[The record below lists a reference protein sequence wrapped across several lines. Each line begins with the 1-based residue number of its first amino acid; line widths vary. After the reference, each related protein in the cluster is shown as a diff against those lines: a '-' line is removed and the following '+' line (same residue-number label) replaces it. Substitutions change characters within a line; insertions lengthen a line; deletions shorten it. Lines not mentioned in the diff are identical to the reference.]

1 MELSPTEQA
10 NPKRVRKLKVIEVK
24 PRRRYFWAGPVI
36 AVFLALMF
44 RRNKVISHAI
54 LILLLISAFPL
65 IVHVSSE
72 NVSATSADN
81 TWIADGSSSASVAA
95 SWENDTLVSGQNIWF
110 TSAHVG
116 ACSWNVADSFGTF
129 NIKTYTNTVT
139 QAASFSV
146 TGYSQAAGT
155 YTGSTSFVL
164 SDSGGFLQSGGTIT
178 NNVLRAIFSGEG
190 STVSLIGE
198 YYNTVRFFGIQISA
212 NVTLSSNGA
221 MMSYGPPYV
230 TIDAGKTL
238 TLTLEKQFLYFPTT
252 NSVFT
257 NNGVIAGLGTLTVW
271 VYDADRIMTFG
282 VVNAPLQIRDD
293 GSSTSNRIIT
303 LGSDTALGST
313 FSISSAHAT
322 HTATLDLSASNYTL
336 STTAITI
343 GTRGVLKGRAS
354 QITASGNFDSSAG
367 SYLPESSS
375 LHLTGAS
382 KILKTNGVAGFQN
395 LFLDSSGSY
404 TLSSNVTTYKY
415 WGNGTLTKGS
425 YNLYVNNDQ
434 APAFTSGAMGTEISW
449 LDDYSYDANATD
461 QENETLTYGLDTDM
475 PDLTV
480 NTSTGVVSSS
490 QPQANGTFYVHVSVT
505 DGNHTVWLNA
515 SVTVTNLAPGITSR
529 PRMSVVQY
537 ESYFYLVVASD
548 PEGATLTVNISTNAP
563 WLTVNPNGSISGSP
577 LHRDVG
583 TWLIN
588 VSVWD
593 GYRTTYDNYS
603 IEVSTLDSAT
613 MMLVM
618 TTLAFALGALLLIVG
633 FKDNTF
639 WILAGP
645 VWVISGLLI
654 FIDYG
659 VVFLLVSVGLGIVL
673 MFKGVSPYL

>member
-1 MELSPTEQA
+1 M
-10 NPKRVRKLKVIEVK
+10 
-24 PRRRYFWAGPVI
+24 
-36 AVFLALMF
+36 LA
-44 RRNKVISHAI
+44 RNRILSHAI
-54 LILLLISAFPL
+54 IILLLISAVPL
-65 IVHVSSE
+65 IAQLGSE
-72 NVSATSADN
+72 NASADSPEIWNQTSGALASTDANWLDGTKPIAGDNIIFNATSTASCTWDLALALGSFTMTADY
-81 TWIADGSSSASVAA
+81 
-95 SWENDTLVSGQNIWF
+95 SG
-110 TSAHVG
+110 
-116 ACSWNVADSFGTF
+116 
-129 NIKTYTNTVT
+129 TVT
-139 QAASFSV
+139 IAANTNWGT
-146 TGYSQAAGT
+146 TGDITLAAGT
-155 YTGSTSFVL
+155 LTGDATSSVSCGGDFV
-164 SDSGGFLQSGGTIT
+164 GTGGTSTLLNLIMT
-178 NNVLRAIFSGEG
+178 TDDK
-190 STVSLIGE
+190 TVSGPA
-198 YYNTVRFFGIQISA
+198 FGYAFRSLRISA
-212 NVTLSSNGA
+212 NTTLSFSQYIGA
-221 MMSYGPPYV
+221 ITVDS
-230 TIDAGKTL
+230 GKTL
-238 TLTLEKQFLYFPTT
+238 TIGAGIGLIWCSHYVGAAYL
-252 NSVFT
+252 NS
-257 NNGVIAGLGTLTVW
+257 GIIAGTGALSVLTYNIDVT
-271 VYDADRIMTFG
+271 MSFG
-282 VVNAPLQIRDD
+282 VVNCPVRIYATNDC
-293 GSSTSNRIIT
+293 TANRKVT
-303 LGSDTALGST
+303 V
-313 FSISSAHAT
+313 SANTVFGAILTIDSEHVART
-322 HTATLDLSASNYTL
+322 ITLDLSASNYAL
-336 STTAITI
+336 SATDITI
-343 GTRGVLKGRAS
+343 GVRGILKGRAS